1 MELFCIDQSP
11 DASISIS
18 DQLLAIPHIY
28 KSSRCVKVLIESP
41 ICKTWHDTAIRSDAF
56 QDWCSATWKLDEKHA
71 ADKAKE
77 FMEWESMHARKC
89 PCILYHDA
97 WFDRIWTRQE
107 GLYTANLDF
116 IALNMVSCLRYET
129 YQRNDHKW
137 VAQGDNR
144 LRREM
149 VRLRSRN
156 IS

>member
-89 PCILYHDA
+89 L
-97 WFDRIWTRQE
+97 
-107 GLYTANLDF
+107 
-116 IALNMVSCLRYET
+116 ET
-129 YQRNDHKW
+129 QD
-137 VAQGDNR
+137 
-144 LRREM
+144 
-149 VRLRSRN
+149 
-156 IS
+156 